1 MSNGTDILTAKRK
14 QMDYDILKATAEY
27 IVNTINNSTVGY
39 TDFSILPDMI
49 REYRKL
55 RKELNQ

>member
-27 IVNTINNSTVGY
+27 IVNTINNSAVGY